1 MQRRIATTTAVVLA
15 AACSAPLQAADLAD
29 FILDLYG
36 GDGIRLPPAP
46 DIPDFIADAHVPHF
60 TGEQQIQELNALS
73 KGLLAGT
80 SQYAINSTVTGVSF
94 DLSQGVPIAVEDSLG
109 PLLTERASTI
119 GRGRLNFGFSYSNN
133 DYSELDGDD
142 LSDLTLDLTHQDCCA
157 VGPPPIPPPD
167 GQITGFERDTITL
180 NIDIDLE
187 QEVYAF
193 FASYG
198 LTENWD
204 LGVVVP
210 VVSVDATATSVATI
224 NITDE
229 NSEIEGE
236 PVHSFEADPARAV
249 SRTGGD
255 ETGLGDVIVRTKYSF
270 LRQDSDS
277 FMDFAV
283 LGQVILATGD
293 EDKLLG
299 TGETRYKA
307 MLIGSKRMGNFT
319 PHVNLAYE
327 ASTGPDEL
335 DNYSYALGLD
345 GRISDRVSASAAVLG
360 RYNPDLEEIGNHTI
374 DGALALK
381 WNPWSN
387 TNAPL
392 HAFVTVPLNDDG
404 LRADFVW
411 GLGFDLIF
419 N

>member
-1 MQRRIATTTAVVLA
+1 MQLKKAATAGVILA
-15 AACSAPLQAADLAD
+15 AVSAAPLQAADLSN

-46 DIPDFIADAHVPHF
+46 NIPENIAEAHVPHF
-60 TGEQQIQELNALS
+60 TGEEQIQALNALS
-73 KGLLAGT
+73 KGLVAGS

-119 GRGRLNFGFSYSNN
+119 GRGRLNLGFSYSNN

-142 LSDLTLDLTHQDCCA
+142 LGKQVVQLTHQDCCQ

-167 GQITGFERDTITL
+167 DQITGFERDTITL
-180 NIDIDLE
+180 NIDIELE

-198 LTENWD
+198 LTNNWD

-210 VVSVDATATSVATI
+210 VVSVDARATSVATI
-224 NITDE
+224 NVTDAGSTIDG
-229 NSEIEGE
+229 N
-236 PVHSFEADPARAV
+236 PVHSFEVDPAAAV
-249 SRTGGD
+249 SRTGGS

-270 LRQDSDS
+270 LREDSDS

-283 LGQVILATGD
+283 LGQVVLATGD

-299 TGETRYKA
+299 TGETRYKG

-327 ASTGPDEL
+327 TSSGPDEF
-335 DNYSYALGLD
+335 DNWSYALGLD
-345 GRISDRVSASAAVLG
+345 GRISERVSASAAVLG
-360 RYNPDLEEIGNHTI
+360 RYNPDLEEIGNHI
-374 DGALALK
+374 VDGALALK